1 MKARR
6 LVGGSGSDSQR
17 SPNSDRPDVAKVS
30 RNVARVLIIEDE
42 TNLRFTVARA
52 LRAAGHE
59 VVEAAAMPEA
69 NEHLDRSSFDAV
81 LTDVNLGP
89 DNGIDLVA
97 KLREDGFEGV
107 IVVMTGYGTVES
119 AVRAM
124 KVGADDYLEKPVR
137 LDELTILMT
146 RLLDARADRKRLRLY
161 KRLER
166 AGGEASVIIGQSPAW
181 LQTLSLAERMAQAPV
196 PTRIDPSA
204 GAALPTILLLGETG
218 VGKGVLARHI
228 HEAAL
233 RARDLSDA
241 PFVHVNCSAFPATL
255 IESELFGHEK
265 GAFTDARSAREG
277 LFEMADGG
285 TIFLDE
291 IGDMPLELQGK
302 LLTVLERGIIRRI
315 GGTRE
320 IPVRVRVIAATN
332 QDLEK
337 RAVSGTFR
345 RDLLYRLN
353 ALTIRIP
360 PLRDRG
366 EDATLIA
373 QASLERM
380 LREYSRP
387 MARLSPDA
395 IIAIKAHDWP
405 GNVRELV
412 NAMQRVAM
420 LCDREDVGAHDLGIV
435 ENAERQDPRDPDVLA
450 HDDRT
455 SSSGLSFDFDGGRCT
470 FTDVERELM
479 KQSLTKTR
487 GNVSRAAKLIGMQ
500 RSSFRYRIERYGLES
515 FVREVS
521 Q

>member
-1 MKARR
+1 MANI
-6 LVGGSGSDSQR
+6 L
-17 SPNSDRPDVAKVS
+17 
-30 RNVARVLIIEDE
+30 LIEDE
-42 TNLRFTVARA
+42 ANLRFTVARSLRSA
-52 LRAAGHE
+52 GHDVVECSAIPEAFEQLDRAA
-59 VVEAAAMPEA
+59 
-69 NEHLDRSSFDAV
+69 FDAV

-97 KLREDGFEGV
+97 RLREDGYEGV
-107 IVVMTGYGTVES
+107 IVIMTGYGTVES

-137 LDELTILMT
+137 LDELVILMT

-161 KRLER
+161 KRLENVR
-166 AGGEASVIIGQSPAW
+166 SNAANVIGQSAAW
-181 LQTLSLAERMAQAPV
+181 LQALSLADRMAQAPV
-196 PTRIDPSA
+196 PTRVDSGE
-204 GAALPTILLLGETG
+204 GANLPTILLLGETG
-218 VGKGVLARHI
+218 SGKGVLARHV
-228 HEAAL
+228 HESGL
-233 RARDLSDA
+233 RARNLTDA

-265 GAFTDARSAREG
+265 GAFTDARTAREG

-291 IGDMPLELQGK
+291 IGDMPVELQAK
-302 LLTVLERGIIRRI
+302 LLSVLERGIIRRI

-320 IPVRVRVIAATN
+320 IPVRVRVVAATN
-332 QDLEK
+332 QNLEQ
-337 RAVSGTFR
+337 RAADGAFR

-360 PLRDRG
+360 PLRERG
-366 EDATLIA
+366 DDCTLIA
-373 QASLERM
+373 DAALKRM
-380 LREYSRP
+380 LREYGRP
-387 MARLSPDA
+387 PAHLSPDA
-395 IIAIKAHDWP
+395 IEAIKAHPWP

-420 LCDREDVGAHDLGIV
+420 LCDSSEINAHDLGI
-435 ENAERQDPRDPDVLA
+435 ADHLHTRSG
-450 HDDRT
+450 HDIDADGDRT
-455 SSSGLSFDFDGGRCT
+455 STSALRFDFDDGQCS

-479 KQSLTKTR
+479 KQALTKTR

-500 RSSFRYRIERYGLES
+500 RSSFRYRIERYGLEP
-515 FVREVS
+515 FVREIS

>member
-1 MKARR
+1 MARI
-6 LVGGSGSDSQR
+6 L
-17 SPNSDRPDVAKVS
+17 
-30 RNVARVLIIEDE
+30 LIEDE
-42 TNLRFTVARA
+42 ANLRFTAARS
-52 LRAAGHE
+52 LRSAGHD
-59 VVEAAAMPEA
+59 VVECSAIPEA
-69 NEHLDRSSFDAV
+69 YEHLDRSAFDAI

-97 KLREDGFEGV
+97 RLREDGYEGV
-107 IVVMTGYGTVES
+107 IVIMTGYGTVES

-137 LDELTILMT
+137 LDELVILMT

-161 KRLER
+161 KRLENVR
-166 AGGEASVIIGQSPAW
+166 SDAASVIGQSPAW
-181 LQTLSLAERMAQAPV
+181 LHAMSLAERMAQAPV
-196 PTRIDPSA
+196 PTRVDTGE
-204 GAALPTILLLGETG
+204 GANLPTILLLGETG
-218 VGKGVLARHI
+218 AGKGVLARHV
-228 HEAAL
+228 HESGL
-233 RARDLSDA
+233 VARNQNDA

-265 GAFTDARSAREG
+265 GAFTDARTAREG

-291 IGDMPLELQGK
+291 IGDMPVELQAK
-302 LLTVLERGIIRRI
+302 LLSVLERGIIRRI

-332 QDLEK
+332 QDLEQ
-337 RAVSGTFR
+337 RAADGAFR

-360 PLRDRG
+360 PLRERG
-366 EDATLIA
+366 EDSTLIA
-373 QASLERM
+373 EATLKRM
-380 LREYSRP
+380 LREYGRAP
-387 MARLSPDA
+387 AHLSADA
-395 IIAIKAHDWP
+395 VDAIKAHPWP

-420 LCDREDVGAHDLGIV
+420 LCDSSEITSHDLGIADHLHPHQ
-435 ENAERQDPRDPDVLA
+435 EPGAA
-450 HDDRT
+450 GAGDRT
-455 SSSGLSFDFDGGRCT
+455 STSALRFDFDEGLCS

-479 KQSLTKTR
+479 KQALTKTR

-500 RSSFRYRIERYGLES
+500 RSSFRYRIERYGLEP
-515 FVREVS
+515 FVREIS